1 MSKWS
6 LVRIDEICEVNPK
19 IGRGVLSP
27 DTLVSFLPM
36 AAVAENGGG
45 IINVPERAYH
55 EVSKG
60 YTYFQDNDVLFA
72 KITPCMENGKVV
84 IAKNL
89 KNNIGFGSTEFHVRC
104 SSEVLP
110 KWIFA
115 FLIQP
120 SYREQARR
128 NFTGTAGQQRVPT
141 DFIKN
146 SIIPLPPLPE
156 QERIVRLLDEAEA
169 LRATRKRANVRMGQ
183 FVPALFQELFD
194 TASNEIISNSN
205 NDWKEMKLG
214 DVCSFIRG
222 PFGGSLKKNVFK
234 SDGYAVYE
242 QRHAIHKDYSEIRYF
257 INEEKFK
264 EMARFELHPGEL
276 IMSCSGVT
284 LGRVSIAPENIKPGI
299 INQALLKLTPSNKK
313 ISVEFLK
320 IWMESESFQVSIR
333 KYSQGAAIPN
343 VASVKILKDI
353 PIYLPPLA
361 LQREFAARV
370 EAARGV
376 QSAQARSAERIEA
389 LYQSMLSRAF
399 AGEL

>member
-1 MSKWS
+1 MKKWIKTTLQDVCVETS
-6 LVRIDEICEVNPK
+6 QRDPRNTPNEYFTYIDIASINRDDKRIEEYKTIIGSESPSRARKEIRVNDVIVSTVRPNLNAVAIISEELNEQIASTGFCILRPNQEKLLPRYLFYFVCTNYFIDY
-19 IGRGVLSP
+19 
-27 DTLVSFLPM
+27 LVSRASGASYPSVTD
-36 AAVAENGGG
+36 AVVKSAP
-45 IINVPERAYH
+45 IY
-55 EVSKG
+55 
-60 YTYFQDNDVLFA
+60 
-72 KITPCMENGKVV
+72 
-84 IAKNL
+84 
-89 KNNIGFGSTEFHVRC
+89 
-104 SSEVLP
+104 
-110 KWIFA
+110 
-115 FLIQP
+115 
-120 SYREQARR
+120 
-128 NFTGTAGQQRVPT
+128 
-141 DFIKN
+141 
-146 SIIPLPPLPE
+146 LPPLFE
-156 QERIVRLLDEAEA
+156 QERIVRLLDEVES
-169 LRATRKRANVRMGQ
+169 LRATRERANVRMDQ

-205 NDWKEMKLG
+205 NNWKEMKLG
-214 DVCSFIRG
+214 DVCSFTRG

-284 LGRVSIAPENIKPGI
+284 LGRVSIAPENMKPGI

-320 IWMESESFQVSIR
+320 LWMESESFQVSIR

-343 VASVKILKDI
+343 IASVKILKDI

-370 EAARGV
+370 EEARGV
-376 QSAQARSAERIEA
+376 QSAQGKSTERVEA
-389 LYQSMLSRAF
+389 LYQSMLSKAF